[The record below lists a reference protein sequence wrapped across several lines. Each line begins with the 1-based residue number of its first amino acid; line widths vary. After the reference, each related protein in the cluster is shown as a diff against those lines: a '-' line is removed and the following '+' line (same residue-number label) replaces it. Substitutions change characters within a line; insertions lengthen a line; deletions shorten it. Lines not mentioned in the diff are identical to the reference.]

1 MNTKT
6 IYSSYSPKHF
16 LLGCLVALFFAGAS
30 CTAPHHRLQDGVW
43 RAELTLPDDR
53 QAPFLFEVR
62 HAATDTAVLTLL
74 NGEERVPLTG
84 IHYAADTVIIP
95 IEAYDAEI
103 QARVSGDSLNG
114 RFVKR
119 YVENDAGVP
128 FKAQRGDAPR
138 FAPPASPATVTID
151 GTWDVLF
158 VNGERDTVRNV
169 GIFTADNH
177 IVTGTI
183 LANSGDLRFL
193 EGAVTGTGVK
203 LSAFGGL
210 TPYLIELDFTGID
223 TFEGALYMPRG
234 KTAFVGRRNDRAA
247 LTDTYSL
254 TKLKRGFD
262 RLGFILPDAEGRLV
276 SLDNARYRGKVVIV
290 SVLGTWCPNC
300 LDEAAYLAQW
310 YRENKDRGVEIV
322 GLAFE
327 RKDNATYA
335 HAAINRLKAQYGVD
349 YEILFAGKAGSD
361 ALAKVLPEID
371 KLAGY
376 PTTFFIDR
384 KGKVAKIH
392 TGFSGPATGAFY
404 DAWQAAF
411 NALVDELLFHKK

>member
-6 IYSSYSPKHF
+6 IYSSRFPTCF
-16 LLGCLVALFFAGAS
+16 LWGTLAALFFVGTS
-30 CTAPHHRLQDGVW
+30 CTAPQYRLQDGVW
-43 RAELTLPDDR
+43 RAELTVSDGK

-62 HAATDTAVLTLL
+62 HAATDSAVLTLL

-84 IHYAADTVIIP
+84 IRYVADTVIIP

-103 QARVSGDSLNG
+103 QARVSCDALEG
-114 RFVKR
+114 RFIKK
-119 YVENDAGVP
+119 YIENDTGVP
-128 FKAQRGDAPR
+128 FKAQWGDAPR
-138 FAPPASPATVTID
+138 FDPPASPATVTID

-158 VNGERDTVRNV
+158 VNEKHDTVRNV
-169 GIFTADNH
+169 GIFTTDNH

-183 LANSGDLRFL
+183 LANSGDLRFF
-193 EGAVTGTGVK
+193 EGAVTNTGVQ

-210 TPYLIELDFTGID
+210 TPYLIELDFTGAD
-223 TFEGALYMPRG
+223 TFEGALYTPRG
-234 KTAFVGRRNDRAA
+234 KTALVGRRNDRAA
-247 LTDTYSL
+247 LTDTYTL

-276 SLDNARYRGKVVIV
+276 SLDDARYRGKVVIV

-310 YRENKDRGVEIV
+310 YRENRDRGVEIL

-349 YEILFAGKAGSD
+349 YEILFAGKAGGD

-384 KGKVAKIH
+384 KGRVAKIH
-392 TGFSGPATGAFY
+392 TGFSGPATGIFY
-404 DAWQAAF
+404 ETWQAAF
-411 NALVDELLFHKK
+411 NALVDELLSK